1 MPSTTIAGSTI
12 TVTGATV
19 DTSAGTPLGSTGWR
33 AFVVTQD
40 GDNLGE
46 LTVETWGPLNES
58 LGQPSS
64 MTIGLLKSDTTQLD
78 LVPLITSEVQVYDE
92 NRLVLWGIPVAAQ
105 TSSDSA
111 VVELTIT
118 EVVPFVLDRTVNLRR
133 AGGVPR
139 PEGPQPSPLSNG
151 GFEDGLDHWNITPP
165 PGGDGGTIDTV
176 RFYAGTQSL
185 LIDDGAVVTQ
195 RWTHSGEGTM
205 RVRCRMRRDSATWAG
220 ENSAGLGLTIE
231 ATPRGWGGPNKFAGA
246 TLTTEATAD
255 DWVLREA
262 VIRFTDSQAWDV
274 TVGLYG
280 PSPPGEVNYDA
291 VEITWIP
298 HLAFNPYTG
307 EFPPT
312 AEVVDFGRLVR
323 EVIGAVGEPW
333 EIGVISPDLGV
344 TVDDQAGAWDDLL
357 VSEVLD
363 RGCQTAN
370 GPVWGGYYT
379 PTTRGV
385 QVWAAVGNRGT
396 THTGWVIRA
405 TTPEFNLRSYSLED
419 DATSARSG
427 TRVIGEAGAIGE
439 YLDGT
444 AWDGLPLWKVVRA
457 PIGTPASTLDSVAER
472 LNRDSLARVRAL
484 RVEVER
490 TDDTVDVRPG
500 DRVNVEIADGYTD
513 VDTLYTVTG
522 RTLQPG
528 APTIALALAEVV

>member
-1 MPSTTIAGSTI
+1 VPSTTIAGSTI

-33 AFVVTQD
+33 AFAVTQG

-46 LTVETWGPLNES
+46 LTVETWGPLQES

-64 MTIGLLKSDTTQLD
+64 MTLGLAKSDTTQLAD
-78 LVPLITSEVQVYDE
+78 VALITSEVQIYDDD
-92 NRLVLWGIPVAAQ
+92 RLVLWGIPVAAQ

-111 VVELTIT
+111 VVDLTIT
-118 EVVPFVLDRTVNLRR
+118 EVVPFVLDRLVNLRR

-151 GFEDGLDHWNITPP
+151 GFEDGLDHWTG
-165 PGGDGGTIDTV
+165 GGDIDTV

-185 LIDDGAVVTQ
+185 LIDDGSVVSQ

-205 RVRCRMRRDSATWAG
+205 KVSCQMRRDSATWAG
-220 ENSAGLGLTIE
+220 ENASGLGLTIS

-274 TVGLYG
+274 TVSLNG
-280 PSPPGEVNYDA
+280 PLSPGEVNYDA

-307 EFPPT
+307 EFPPV

-344 TVDDQAGAWDDLL
+344 TVDDQAGAWDDLM

-370 GPVWGGYYT
+370 GPVWAGYYT

-396 THTGWVIRA
+396 THTGWAIRA
-405 TTPEFNLRSYSLED
+405 TTPEYNLRSYTLED

-439 YLDGT
+439 YLDDA

-457 PIGTPASTLDSVAER
+457 PVGTPASTLDSVAER

-500 DRVNVEIADGYTD
+500 DRVNVEIVDGYTD

-522 RTLQPG
+522 RTMQPG
-528 APTIALALAEVV
+528 SAVIALALAEVV